1 MSIAKLHKSRTF
13 PHKRVD
19 NIVAVFSKKKKKFF
33 FKFLK
38 FVMLWSISELVDLVH
53 GLNSLSKNILKL
65 PLEKNNWNQGCWK
78 SDLSLFCSIIQFL
91 SYVCVLNNP
100 FLFFIF
106 SARSPVFSA
115 MFEHE
120 MEESKKV
127 SRVFFFFFWLPPFF
141 LQFSLIKLQKQWDN
155 SRPFRLSQSKSS
167 SHLLHSCC
175 FSC

>member
-127 SRVFFFFFWLPPFF
+127 SRVFFFFFLAPSLLSPI
-141 LQFSLIKLQKQWDN
+141 FS
-155 SRPFRLSQSKSS
+155 
-167 SHLLHSCC
+167 H
-175 FSC
+175 